1 MEFRIERSA
10 LAEAVAWAARV
21 LPVRSPVPVLGGLLL
36 EAEGGRLRV
45 SGLDYEAS
53 ARIDV
58 ADAEIL
64 RPGKVLVMGRRLLD
78 ICKVLPEGA
87 VECAVE
93 GSRFT
98 VSGHGARFGLS
109 VLPLDDYPA
118 LPSLP
123 RVRGAVEA
131 AEFAAAVADVAVAAG
146 RDDTLPALTGI
157 RLGLDA
163 VTGTM
168 TLAAT
173 DRYRFAVRTLPWK
186 AAGAGAGEGAG
197 VDAGAG
203 EGAGVDAGAGSGA
216 EAGSGS
222 DAGAGSGARAGAR
235 AGDGAGESA
244 DVLVSARRL
253 TEIARS
259 LGRSGLVS
267 VALDAGSV
275 GFEHAGMRNTV
286 RLLDGRLPRHDKLFA
301 MEDPAVAVVDR
312 ARLVEAV
319 KRVSVVADGD
329 GPVQLAFSAEDNSV
343 HLRAG
348 YEDDVASQRLP
359 ATLEGAR
366 ELTVA
371 FNPGYLADALASF
384 DEPSL
389 RLLMMGAGQRAM
401 ITGEGEP
408 GRDVSP
414 PRHRHLLMSVKPP
427 LV

>member
-36 EAEGGRLRV
+36 DAEGGRLRV

-58 ADAEIL
+58 EATEIL

-98 VSGHGARFGLS
+98 VSGDGARFGLS

-118 LPSLP
+118 LPPLP

-163 VTGTM
+163 ATGTM

-186 AAGAGAGEGAG
+186 AVEADTGAGEG
-197 VDAGAG
+197 
-203 EGAGVDAGAGSGA
+203 
-216 EAGSGS
+216 
-222 DAGAGSGARAGAR
+222 
-235 AGDGAGESA
+235 A

-267 VALDAGSV
+267 VALGAGSA
-275 GFEHAGMRNTV
+275 GFEHAGMRTTV

-329 GPVQLAFSAEDNSV
+329 GPVQLAFSADDDSV
-343 HLRAG
+343 HLQAG

-366 ELTVA
+366 EMTVA
-371 FNPGYLADALASF
+371 FNPAYLADALASF

-427 LV
+427 LA

>member
-36 EAEGGRLRV
+36 DAEGGRLRV

-58 ADAEIL
+58 EAAEIL

-98 VSGHGARFGLS
+98 VSGDGARFGLS

-163 VTGTM
+163 GSGTM

-186 AAGAGAGEGAG
+186 AAGAGEGAG
-197 VDAGAG
+197 SGSAAGAG
-203 EGAGVDAGAGSGA
+203 SSSGAGAGAGSEAGAGSG
-216 EAGSGS
+216 E
-222 DAGAGSGARAGAR
+222 R
-235 AGDGAGESA
+235 A

-267 VALDAGSV
+267 VALDAGSA
-275 GFEHAGMRNTV
+275 GFEHAGMRTTV
-286 RLLDGRLPRHDKLFA
+286 RLLDGRLPRHEKLFA
-301 MEDPAVAVVDR
+301 MEDPAVAVVER

-329 GPVQLAFSAEDNSV
+329 GPVQLAFSAADNSV
-343 HLRAG
+343 HLQAG

-371 FNPGYLADALASF
+371 FNPAYLADALASF

>member
-36 EAEGGRLRV
+36 DAEGGRLRV

-58 ADAEIL
+58 EAAEIL

-98 VSGHGARFGLS
+98 VSGDGARFGLS

-163 VTGTM
+163 GSGTM

-197 VDAGAG
+197 SSSGAGAG
-203 EGAGVDAGAGSGA
+203 AGSEAGAGSG
-216 EAGSGS
+216 E
-222 DAGAGSGARAGAR
+222 R
-235 AGDGAGESA
+235 A

-267 VALDAGSV
+267 VALDAGSA
-275 GFEHAGMRNTV
+275 GFEHAGMRTTV
-286 RLLDGRLPRHDKLFA
+286 RLLDGRLPRHEKLFA

-329 GPVQLAFSAEDNSV
+329 GPVQLAFSAADNSV
-343 HLRAG
+343 HLQAG

-371 FNPGYLADALASF
+371 FNPAYLADALASF

>member
-36 EAEGGRLRV
+36 DAEGGRLRV

-58 ADAEIL
+58 EAAEIL

-87 VECAVE
+87 VECALE

-98 VSGHGARFGLS
+98 VSGDGARFGLS

-163 VTGTM
+163 GSGTM

-197 VDAGAG
+197 A
-203 EGAGVDAGAGSGA
+203 DAGAGSGSA
-216 EAGSGS
+216 AG
-222 DAGAGSGARAGAR
+222 AGAGSEAGA
-235 AGDGAGESA
+235 GSGESA

-267 VALDAGSV
+267 VALDAGSA
-275 GFEHAGMRNTV
+275 GFEHAGMRTTV
-286 RLLDGRLPRHDKLFA
+286 RLLDGRLPRHEKLFA
-301 MEDPAVAVVDR
+301 MEDPAVAVVER

-319 KRVSVVADGD
+319 RRVSVVADGD
-329 GPVQLAFSAEDNSV
+329 GPVQLAFSAADNSV
-343 HLRAG
+343 HLQAG

-366 ELTVA
+366 EMTVA
-371 FNPGYLADALASF
+371 FNPAYLADALASF

-389 RLLMMGAGQRAM
+389 RLMMMGAGQRAM

-427 LV
+427 LL

>member
-36 EAEGGRLRV
+36 DAEGGRLRV

-58 ADAEIL
+58 EAAEIL

-98 VSGHGARFGLS
+98 VSGDGARFGLS

-163 VTGTM
+163 GSGTM

-197 VDAGAG
+197 A
-203 EGAGVDAGAGSGA
+203 DAGAGSGSA
-216 EAGSGS
+216 AG
-222 DAGAGSGARAGAR
+222 AGAGSEA
-235 AGDGAGESA
+235 GAGESA
-244 DVLVSARRL
+244 EVLVSARRL

-267 VALDAGSV
+267 VALDAGSA
-275 GFEHAGMRNTV
+275 GFEHAGMRTTV
-286 RLLDGRLPRHDKLFA
+286 RLLDGRLPRHEKLFA
-301 MEDPAVAVVDR
+301 MEDPAVAVVER

-319 KRVSVVADGD
+319 RRVSVVADGD
-329 GPVQLAFSAEDNSV
+329 GPVQLAFSAADNSV
-343 HLRAG
+343 HLQAG

-366 ELTVA
+366 EMTVA
-371 FNPGYLADALASF
+371 FNPAYLADALASF